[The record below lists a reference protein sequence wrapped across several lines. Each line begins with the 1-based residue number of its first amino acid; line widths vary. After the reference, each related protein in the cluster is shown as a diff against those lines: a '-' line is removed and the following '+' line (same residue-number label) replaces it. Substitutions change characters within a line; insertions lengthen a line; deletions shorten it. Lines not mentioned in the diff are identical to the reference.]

1 MALRPK
7 QQRFIEEYLVD
18 LNATQAAIRAGYPE
32 RSAAEM
38 GYENLRKP
46 QIAAVVQE
54 RQAQQLA
61 AVELTATGTKETIR
75 RQVHRDIRQLF
86 DEAGN
91 LIPIHKLSA
100 EAASMISAFEIV
112 KRNITAGDDS
122 VDVLHKIRLDD
133 RRGYVEM
140 AAKHFGL
147 LEDKMVHSGHLTIG
161 FDSSWQPPPRD

>member
-7 QQRFIEEYLVD
+7 QQRFVSEYLKD

-32 RSAAEM
+32 ASARQV
-38 GYENLRKP
+38 GSENLSKP
-46 QIAAVVQE
+46 DIAAAIAAG
-54 RQAQQLA
+54 QAKQLEKA
-61 AVELTATGTKETIR
+61 ELSAVGTKETIR

-86 DEAGN
+86 DADGN
-91 LIPIHKLSA
+91 LIPIHQLSA

-112 KRNITAGDDS
+112 KRNITTGDGT

-147 LEDKMVHSGHLTIG
+147 LEEKVAHSGHLTIG
-161 FDSSWQPPPRD
+161 FEGSWQPPVRD